1 MARRE
6 DLAAAEAKRSASVR
20 RQQAA
25 GNRRGLRWELDGC
38 VGCREDM
45 ARGGSGPLAGD
56 EVVVLPA

>member
-25 GNRRGLRWELDGC
+25 GNRRGLQWDGC